1 MSNLTNK
8 NDIYLYEKPISKNA
22 GYKMWMAFPGVAS
35 FALSSLGYLW
45 MYKTIDEEPE
55 IDIEMALCR
64 YKNNKIYE
72 GRHKLNR
79 VFLHI

>member
-35 FALSSLGYLW
+35 FALSSLGYL
-45 MYKTIDEEPE
+45 
-55 IDIEMALCR
+55 R
-64 YKNNKIYE
+64 
-72 GRHKLNR
+72 KLTLKCSVPIQKQQN
-79 VFLHI
+79 L